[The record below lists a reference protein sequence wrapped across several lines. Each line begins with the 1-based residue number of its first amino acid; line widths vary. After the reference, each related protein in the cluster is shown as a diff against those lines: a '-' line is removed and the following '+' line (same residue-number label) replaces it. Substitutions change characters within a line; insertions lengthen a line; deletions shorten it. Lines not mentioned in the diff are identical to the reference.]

1 MKETK
6 KNPYSDL
13 RKIISIVIKDTIL
26 YVRVSTMQENKV
38 ERGMY
43 EYRAVLV
50 PKDGQERALW
60 ENGI

>member
-1 MKETK
+1 
-6 KNPYSDL
+6 
-13 RKIISIVIKDTIL
+13 
-26 YVRVSTMQENKV
+26 MQENKV